1 MRTFYYAIGAKITRA
16 LEGEELVYEGPL
28 YEVLRKWFSP
38 DVNFFFTEELTRG
51 TCELVETQTHSA
63 GIAIYA
69 LKSTAIELV
78 LSNLIE
84 DIINLDDS
92 SAVCLHMLVCSGCCY
107 GCAGN
112 LFLFIRQAQAVIR

>member
-1 MRTFYYAIGAKITRA
+1 MHTFIK
-16 LEGEELVYEGPL
+16 GE
-28 YEVLRKWFSP
+28 
-38 DVNFFFTEELTRG
+38 TTRG
-51 TCELVETQTHSA
+51 AFELVETQTHSA

-84 DIINLDDS
+84 DIVNLDDS

-107 GCAGN
+107 SCTGN
-112 LFLFIRQAQAVIR
+112 LVLFIRQSQVVIRGKT